1 MKIRAFSK
9 TYNGKTVLKT
19 EDMFFGK
26 GKIYAV
32 IGANGSGKST
42 FAKIISAIEKAD
54 DGRSVTDGESIGY
67 MSQKSF
73 PFRMSVKENV
83 MLKVKDET
91 LADTLM
97 EWLEI
102 KHLSEHNAKGL
113 SGGETAR
120 MALAR
125 ILMEKYDM
133 VIFDE
138 PCASMDMKSTLLS
151 EEIIRDYCGD
161 KECVVILITHSLSQ
175 AKRVADEIIFI
186 NEGRIVEQGETQKIL
201 ENPEK
206 EETREFIR
214 FYGI

>member
-1 MKIRAFSK
+1 MKIKALSK
-9 TYNGKTVLKT
+9 TYSGKTVLKT
-19 EDMFFGK
+19 DEMVFEK
-26 GKIYAV
+26 GKVYAV
-32 IGANGSGKST
+32 IGPNGSGKST
-42 FAKIISAIEKAD
+42 FAKIAAGIIPDDDRKKA
-54 DGRSVTDGESIGY
+54 TDGESIGY
-67 MSQKSF
+67 MAQKSYA
-73 PFRMSVKENV
+73 FRMSVKENIV
-83 MLKVKDET
+83 LKVKDEV
-91 LADTLM
+91 LADSLM

-102 KHLSEHNAKGL
+102 KHLSGHNAKGL

-125 ILMEKYDM
+125 ILMDKYDM

-151 EEIIRDYCGD
+151 EEIIRDYCRD

-175 AKRVADEIIFI
+175 AKRIADEIIFI
-186 NEGRIVEQGETQKIL
+186 NEGKVVEQGEAKKML

>member
-1 MKIRAFSK
+1 MKIRALSK

-19 EDMFFGK
+19 DEMVFENGK
-26 GKIYAV
+26 VYAV

-42 FAKIISAIEKAD
+42 FAKIAAGIIPAD
-54 DGRSVTDGESIGY
+54 DSKKVTDGENVGY
-67 MSQKSF
+67 MAQKSYA
-73 PFRMSVKENV
+73 FRMSVKDNI
-83 MLKVKDET
+83 MLKVKDEA
-91 LADTLM
+91 LAESLM

-102 KHLSEHNAKGL
+102 KHLSDHSAKGL

-125 ILMEKYDM
+125 ILMDKYDM

-151 EEIIRDYCGD
+151 EEIIKDYCRD
-161 KECVVILITHSLSQ
+161 KDCVVILITHSLSQ
-175 AKRVADEIIFI
+175 AKRVADEIIFM
-186 NEGRIVEQGETQKIL
+186 NEGKVVEQGDTKKML
-201 ENPEK
+201 EYPEK